1 MILNFTGR
9 PTCPSILVLWL
20 WLTRR
25 QPSVPT
31 ASSRSKCCSD
41 ANLQLWAAMDRG
53 QTNSRKIDAEQ
64 GVEQGE
70 IAWSKLGGHTE
81 HCYLHTTVAAM
92 ASSREV
98 GTPTSLLCDSPHATK
113 GASTRSYTR
122 LFYLVLLY
130 VYDLLSLVHV
140 QKYVCVYEYDVL
152 QPCWIFV
159 RRTRV
164 RRTNVRASF
173 LEMSLLSSLA
183 FQIWCFTRYTL

>member
-1 MILNFTGR
+1 MDKSQDLVTIQENFPISPDGVSFPKILGNF
-9 PTCPSILVLWL
+9 PSIGS
-20 WLTRR
+20 
-25 QPSVPT
+25 PG
-31 ASSRSKCCSD
+31 CSD
-41 ANLQLWAAMDRG
+41 AQLRCLCV
-53 QTNSRKIDAEQ
+53 DA
-64 GVEQGE
+64 
-70 IAWSKLGGHTE
+70 
-81 HCYLHTTVAAM
+81 
-92 ASSREV
+92 
-98 GTPTSLLCDSPHATK
+98 LLNCFTK

-173 LEMSLLSSLA
+173 L
-183 FQIWCFTRYTL
+183 